1 MAPPNRLQN
10 NQNQS
15 TQSKQINMIK
25 LFSNHKYNT
34 FPPSQFS
41 ATTPMTPQQARVEAQ
56 NLLRGGLS
64 QAALDTL
71 DLLSVAGVLPIHR
84 LLVRGRTLR
93 KYRQRQLLD
102 RLPFTT
108 KQLQETFAEY
118 GLQAPDALTLYTLG
132 PVGIEIV
139 RERHGVQPPTGY
151 LAYTIE
157 RVMHDVVVNE
167 IVLTIADQAM
177 QNGWQSALAS
187 KYEATL
193 YSADR
198 SMALLEP
205 DGMLRIQRGEEEHV
219 YLFEYHNEDKATRA
233 RSKVARYQA
242 AFDSGLWRDQWEV
255 ETFPLVLAV
264 FRRPVIGNGYAE
276 ALAEIKAQ
284 VQFYGRTLENA
295 LDEGFSAWY
304 HFNQKVRVG
313 VFPWYV

>member
-1 MAPPNRLQN
+1 MINLSPTKTNSNKKRT
-10 NQNQS
+10 S
-15 TQSKQINMIK
+15 SKRIPASEPI
-25 LFSNHKYNT
+25 
-34 FPPSQFS
+34 
-41 ATTPMTPQQARVEAQ
+41 TPQQARIEAQ
-56 NLLRGGLS
+56 KLLQAGLS
-64 QAALDTL
+64 QSVLGVI
-71 DLLSVAGVLPIHR
+71 DLLTVAGVLPSYR
-84 LLVRGRTLR
+84 LAVAERTLR
-93 KYRQRQLLD
+93 LYQRQRILD
-102 RLPFTT
+102 RLPGTT
-108 KQLQETFAEY
+108 PEIRNIFSAY
-118 GLQAPDALTLYTLG
+118 GLKFPEGHIALYTLG
-132 PVGIEIV
+132 PVGIEIAH
-139 RERHGVQPPTGY
+139 ERHDVQPPTGY
-151 LAYTIE
+151 LAYPIE
-157 RVMHDVVVNE
+157 RVMHDVVANE
-167 IVLTIADQAM
+167 IILTIADQAM
-177 QNGWQSALAS
+177 RNGWETSLAS